1 MSEPAGERLSLWRDE
16 LEFSASWRHWRHRVP
31 VDGLSLWRD
40 ELEFSASWRHWLPV
54 DDPRS
59 RVGISFRLDS
69 DWVLLGEPSKIGTSG
84 IPPLKQ

>member
-40 ELEFSASWRHWLPV
+40 ELEFSASWRHRWMIHVRESAFRFGWIRIGCFLASLP
-54 DDPRS
+54 R
-59 RVGISFRLDS
+59 
-69 DWVLLGEPSKIGTSG
+69 
-84 IPPLKQ
+84 